1 MKILLHFII
10 LLNLILLI
18 SSKSIQ
24 ISTEPPLQYPEPI
37 GGWGDGDCQSTQIQ
51 SPIEIPSLKDN
62 SLINDNG
69 THAKIK
75 SLSYTNIQSDEV
87 KFVGGHK
94 WTTEELDVGSIEIYL
109 NETLFNYKLHSF
121 HFHLYSEHR
130 LESKQYPMEL
140 HLVHKNMNKSDTSNE
155 NLVIGILF
163 DYKDDKENK
172 FLKDVNLAENK
183 EINNASILY
192 LISKD
197 DTFYYYKGSLT
208 TIPCTENVNWIVF
221 KDIKTMSYE
230 QYIVYYGWKF
240 VIRNI
245 MIMDMEMLG
254 DPKS

>member
-1 MKILLHFII
+1 M
-10 LLNLILLI
+10 
-18 SSKSIQ
+18 
-24 ISTEPPLQYPEPI
+24 
-37 GGWGDGDCQSTQIQ
+37 
-51 SPIEIPSLKDN
+51 
-62 SLINDNG
+62 
-69 THAKIK
+69 
-75 SLSYTNIQSDEV
+75 
-87 KFVGGHK
+87 
-94 WTTEELDVGSIEIYL
+94 
-109 NETLFNYKLHSF
+109 
-121 HFHLYSEHR
+121 
-130 LESKQYPMEL
+130 
-140 HLVHKNMNKSDTSNE
+140 
-155 NLVIGILF
+155 
-163 DYKDDKENK
+163 
-172 FLKDVNLAENK
+172 KDVNLAENK